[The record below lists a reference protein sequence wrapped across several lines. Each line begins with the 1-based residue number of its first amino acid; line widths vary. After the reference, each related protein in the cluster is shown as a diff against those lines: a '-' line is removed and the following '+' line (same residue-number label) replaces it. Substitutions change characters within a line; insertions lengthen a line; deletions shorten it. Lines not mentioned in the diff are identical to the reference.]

1 MLTFCCHGER
11 TYNTCFNSPGYQGSD
26 PFSFATSIPKTINV
40 PIAYATSI
48 PKTINVPIAYATSIP
63 KIINV
68 PIAYAIT
75 LPKSQCGT
83 LNTSDDTIMP
93 NTVCDLPCDKA
104 ISCGTTLTT
113 DILSPRQCYVLLVSN
128 LLSEQ
133 LRKV

>member
-11 TYNTCFNSPGYQGSD
+11 TYNTCFNCPGYQCSD
-26 PFSFATSIPKTINV
+26 PFSFATSIPKT
-40 PIAYATSI
+40 
-48 PKTINVPIAYATSIP
+48 
-63 KIINV
+63 INV

>member
-11 TYNTCFNSPGYQGSD
+11 TYNTCFNCPGYQCSD

-48 PKTINVPIAYATSIP
+48 PKT
-63 KIINV
+63 INV

-93 NTVCDLPCDKA
+93 NTVCDLPCDKS

>member
-26 PFSFATSIPKTINV
+26 PFSF
-40 PIAYATSI
+40 ATSI